1 MMSRRRQFFSLAI
14 CLAGTFCIAGAAPA
28 MAQDASRQ
36 NSERQNSE
44 RQNSGSH
51 VAPFEAPTVAV
62 FLASCDRDISQCEF
76 TLRLALLDKLNSRDA
91 TSICEK
97 DAHSE
102 KPVIAW
108 LKAHSETHAMATEDG
123 IYAAYKSLYPCP

>member
-1 MMSRRRQFFSLAI
+1 MMSRRQQVFCLAI
-14 CLAGTFCIAGAAPA
+14 CLAGTFVRGTGPA
-28 MAQDASRQ
+28 MAQESSA
-36 NSERQNSE
+36 
-44 RQNSGSH
+44 QNSGPGH
-51 VAPFEAPTVAV
+51 QLAPFEAPTVAV

-76 TLRLALLDKLNSRDA
+76 TLRLALLDKLNTRDA

-97 DAHSE
+97 EAHSE

-108 LKAHSETHAMATEDG
+108 LKAHPETHAMATEDG